1 MPNPKSPELPPQIA
15 LLQFTTGAWITQ
27 AIYVAAK
34 LGVADLM
41 KDGPKSCEELARSSQ
56 ADAASLRRIL
66 RLLASF
72 GVFTETSESTFGLTP
87 MAEFLRSD
95 NPQSMRAWATMMGS
109 DWHWKIWGELL
120 YGAQTGKPAFD
131 HVHNIRPFEY
141 FSLHPEV
148 AGLFNHAM
156 ASISSSEIG
165 AILAAYD
172 FSKSKKIVDVAGGN
186 GSLIRPLLLQN
197 KQAGGVLFDLPHVT
211 DTAKEQIEK
220 EGLIGRLDIVGGS
233 FFQTVPTGGDLY
245 LLKHI
250 LHDFN
255 DKEAL
260 AILQNCRRA
269 MSPGAKLLTIE
280 MIIPAGNEPSFG
292 KMVDLE
298 MMLIGG
304 VERTESEYRKL
315 LAEAGFKTTTIV
327 PTASPVSLIES
338 ALT

>member
-15 LLQFTTGAWITQ
+15 LLQLTTGVWITQ
-27 AIYVAAK
+27 ALYVAAA

-41 KDGPKSCEELARSSQ
+41 KDGPKSCDDLGRASKS
-56 ADAASLRRIL
+56 DPASLKRIL

-72 GVFTETSESTFGLTP
+72 GVFAETSHGTFGLTP
-87 MAEFLRSD
+87 MAECLRTDS
-95 NPQSMRAWATMMGS
+95 PQSMRAWATMMGS
-109 DWHWKIWGELL
+109 DWHWKIWGDLL

-131 HVHNIRPFEY
+131 HVHGIRPFEW
-141 FSLHPEV
+141 FSQRPEV

-172 FSKSKKIVDVAGGN
+172 FSKAKKIVDVAGGN
-186 GSLIRPLLLQN
+186 GSLLRPLLQQN
-197 KQAGGVLFDLPHVT
+197 KQAGGVLFDMPHVV
-211 DTAKEQIEK
+211 DTAKEAIEK
-220 EGLIGRLDIVGGS
+220 EGLIGRIDIVGGS

-260 AILQNCRRA
+260 AILQNIKRA

-280 MIIPAGNEPSFG
+280 MIIPPGNEPSFG

-304 VERTESEYRKL
+304 VERTESEYRNL
-315 LAEAGFKTTTIV
+315 LTQAGFKTTAIV
-327 PTASPVSLIES
+327 PTASPVSLIEGTVS
-338 ALT
+338 

>member
-1 MPNPKSPELPPQIA
+1 MPNPNAPELPPQIA
-15 LLQFTTGAWITQ
+15 LLQLTTGAWITQ
-27 AIYVAAK
+27 AVYVAAK
-34 LGVADLM
+34 LGIADLL
-41 KDGPKSCEELARSSQ
+41 KDGPKSCDELARSSQ
-56 ADAASLRRIL
+56 ANPGTLRRVL
-66 RLLASF
+66 RLLASM

-87 MAEFLRSD
+87 MADFLRSD

-120 YGAQTGKPAFD
+120 YGAQTGQPAFD
-131 HVHNIRPFEY
+131 HVHGIRPFEY
-141 FSLHPEV
+141 FSQRPEV

-172 FSKSKKIVDVAGGN
+172 FSKVKKIVDVAGGN
-186 GSLIRPLLLQN
+186 GSLLRPLLQQN
-197 KQAGGVLFDLPHVT
+197 KQASGVLFDLPHVT
-211 DTAKEQIEK
+211 DTAKEPIEK

-250 LHDFN
+250 LHDFD

-260 AILQNCRRA
+260 AILQNCRRSMA
-269 MSPGAKLLTIE
+269 PGSKLLTIE
-280 MIIPAGNEPSFG
+280 MIIPRGNEPSFG

-315 LAEAGFKTTTIV
+315 LAEAGFKATTIV
-327 PTASPVSLIES
+327 PTTSPVSLIES
-338 ALT
+338 TA